1 MKKYVK
7 FCSQRHQLPT
17 GAIAVGSSR
26 VVYHRI
32 LAQICV
38 TTVVVVVLLSFEIPL
53 SSALMMLCEYKYSF

>member
-53 SSALMMLCEYKYSF
+53 